1 MQLSAFVNFT
11 LLLGED
17 VKHSSYHQHQRHPPF
32 AFWCSSSD
40 PTSSRVA
47 YIQAGQGL
55 LPRAGTLAPPFQGPR
70 ASVRT
75 VVPGDVHSDAL
86 VRRRCAFW
94 GPITATLFYRSIVQF
109 VDPKG
114 ASAQPMTILALII
127 GYRPAEKSRA
137 ASTSSVDRNSS
148 LFGVSDSRPVHSPLG
163 GSFSVATA
171 ARDQRRSQH
180 AERRPY
186 CFFPSRLA
194 SAADAFRPFSTD
206 PPARDEPETP
216 STQP

>member
-47 YIQAGQGL
+47 YIQAGML
-55 LPRAGTLAPPFQGPR
+55 FATFSKDFYLAQ
-70 ASVRT
+70 
-75 VVPGDVHSDAL
+75 VHSPRHFKDPA
-86 VRRRCAFW
+86 R
-94 GPITATLFYRSIVQF
+94 LFGQWYLEMFTRT
-109 VDPKG
+109 PC
-114 ASAQPMTILALII
+114 AQPMTILALII

>member
-1 MQLSAFVNFT
+1 ML
-11 LLLGED
+11 
-17 VKHSSYHQHQRHPPF
+17 F
-32 AFWCSSSD
+32 ATFSKD
-40 PTSSRVA
+40 F
-47 YIQAGQGL
+47 Y
-55 LPRAGTLAPPFQGPR
+55 LAQ
-70 ASVRT
+70 
-75 VVPGDVHSDAL
+75 VHSPRHFKDPA
-86 VRRRCAFW
+86 R
-94 GPITATLFYRSIVQF
+94 LFGQWYLEMFTRTPWYVF